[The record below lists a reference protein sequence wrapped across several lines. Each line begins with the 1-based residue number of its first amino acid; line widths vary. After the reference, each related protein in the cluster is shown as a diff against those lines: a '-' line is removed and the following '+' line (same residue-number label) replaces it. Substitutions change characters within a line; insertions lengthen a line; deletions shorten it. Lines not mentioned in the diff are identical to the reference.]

1 MPSAGLAAVIFPSFY
16 GFVPSS
22 HSSMPDPSSLL
33 SRANHLTVAYAMEV
47 MRLSLCLDRQPK
59 KRAAV
64 LRPELIVWQ
73 LTESPGTESS
83 VCGPTE
89 RACLFPHKTAL
100 HCSIRWTQ
108 KLYLVLRQSGRR
120 KIHCSRTVW
129 LQIWK
134 FALKSPGLLLLA
146 SSYFVP
152 KVHQLQKKIPILLV
166 GVSYSSDSLPSSFLK
181 CDWKKD

>member
-22 HSSMPDPSSLL
+22 HSNMPDPSSLL

-73 LTESPGTESS
+73 LTERPGTESS

-120 KIHCSRTVW
+120 KIHCSRRVW

-146 SSYFVP
+146 SSYLF
-152 KVHQLQKKIPILLV
+152 QRYISCKKRTPSFLLV
-166 GVSYSSDSLPSSFLK
+166 
-181 CDWKKD
+181 

>member
-59 KRAAV
+59 KKAAV

-73 LTESPGTESS
+73 LTERPGTESS

-89 RACLFPHKTAL
+89 RACLFPHETAL
-100 HCSIRWTQ
+100 HCSIRRTQ
-108 KLYLVLRQSGRR
+108 KSYLVLRQSGKERY
-120 KIHCSRTVW
+120 TVHVG
-129 LQIWK
+129 LGCNFGSLHWK
-134 FALKSPGLLLLA
+134 AQGYCYLLLHICSKGTSVA
-146 SSYFVP
+146 
-152 KVHQLQKKIPILLV
+152 KKRTPSFLLV
-166 GVSYSSDSLPSSFLK
+166 
-181 CDWKKD
+181 

>member
-22 HSSMPDPSSLL
+22 HSNMPDPSSLL

-47 MRLSLCLDRQPK
+47 MRRSLCLDRQPK

-73 LTESPGTESS
+73 LTESPCTESS

-120 KIHCSRTVW
+120 KIHCSHRVFGCKFGS
-129 LQIWK
+129 LHWK
-134 FALKSPGLLLLA
+134 VQGYCYLLLRICSKGTSVA
-146 SSYFVP
+146 
-152 KVHQLQKKIPILLV
+152 KKEPH
-166 GVSYSSDSLPSSFLK
+166 PSCWCKLF
-181 CDWKKD
+181 